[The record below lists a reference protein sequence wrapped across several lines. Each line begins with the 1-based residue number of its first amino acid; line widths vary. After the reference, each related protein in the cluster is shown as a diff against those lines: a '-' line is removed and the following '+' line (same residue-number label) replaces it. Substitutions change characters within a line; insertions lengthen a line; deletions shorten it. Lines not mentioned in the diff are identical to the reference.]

1 MTKALCLLLLMVGA
15 FTATTTA
22 TITIIE
28 EDGLLCDSKA
38 TERLHVLTKALGSLR
53 NEYEIHEGTLSFHQ
67 GGNPAGKYGV
77 VRFADDLLPIAMR
90 KASKATAAFPLPLEN
105 SFLMGPRDVVFW
117 YGCTPPPVR
126 YFSIRSYLAYRFP
139 GEGRNISGFMPG
151 AELGDPTNN
160 AVIQTTGGPHDPFSK
175 TTLFVSTGDQLAFL
189 RVHEAFREAGHPELA
204 TNLDTL
210 PSELVHFRNEGL
222 PWALDRS
229 DTLAWQ
235 FRVNEFINPSDSAAY
250 LGKSWPVFLLRAKP
264 DEEEGGGKPPIPL
277 ITPPLKARGTG
288 ESEEWLR
295 PALNELVAAVET
307 HMATERD
314 LVLVHTFPLAPL
326 IPDAARCIS
335 DVSYCPVSMP
345 IPAYN
350 LTACNPTCDWF
361 TRDSL
366 YSTPPSESD
375 FLNFLLPRGRV
386 LVVVGINHA
395 ALGKATFTNFLMT
408 GIRNPERP
416 GHTPNFSSSHL
427 AGSGQYFLSSQK
439 TESFFLYAQ
448 ELSRDCG
455 TPARPFCE
463 LVTEEC
469 IAYDEYLFFAE
480 RAYLETTTTV
490 GPSPDEIISPFIL
503 AFDPI
508 PALSRQGKQPAGEE
522 NKAATAKL
530 RGQGSSMMDKK
541 ENVDFVVTK

>member
-1 MTKALCLLLLMVGA
+1 MTPYPSLPTSLPPS
-15 FTATTTA
+15 FFH
-22 TITIIE
+22 
-28 EDGLLCDSKA
+28 S
-38 TERLHVLTKALGSLR
+38 TK
-53 NEYEIHEGTLSFHQ
+53 
-67 GGNPAGKYGV
+67 
-77 VRFADDLLPIAMR
+77 
-90 KASKATAAFPLPLEN
+90 
-105 SFLMGPRDVVFW
+105 
-117 YGCTPPPVR
+117 
-126 YFSIRSYLAYRFP
+126 
-139 GEGRNISGFMPG
+139 

-189 RVHEAFREAGHPELA
+189 RVREAFREAGHPELA

-250 LGKSWPVFLLRAKP
+250 LDKSWPVFLLRAKP

-427 AGSGQYFLSSQK
+427 AGSGQYFLSSQRP
-439 TESFFLYAQ
+439 ESFFLYAQ

-480 RAYLETTTTV
+480 RVRVDVEMLSMGRGWLRGLFLLACTCQLICSRQLPAFIVLTNHFARFTHSAVPSSPLSPRPSSQAYLETTTTV

-508 PALSRQGKQPAGEE
+508 PAISRQGKQPAGEE

-541 ENVDFVVTK
+541 ENVDLVVTK